1 MSNRRMTQDDNS
13 EKIEEITTDTNNREI
28 SSDTN
33 NGDTSSDIISTE
45 INGSK
50 PPPTTSDNKSA
61 FSLLL
66 IPTLLFKFT
75 IVLCIKFATDI
86 VAYPMLWTY
95 RLVRLGKR
103 KIVRGINTLFRRGG
117 EEKKK
122 INGSSVNGNS
132 GAAAKAGVNGDS
144 ASS

>member
-1 MSNRRMTQDDNS
+1 MTQDDNS
-13 EKIEEITTDTNNREI
+13 EKIEEITADTNNREI

-33 NGDTSSDIISTE
+33 NGDTSSDNKSTE

-50 PPPTTSDNKSA
+50 PPPTTTTSDNKSA

-103 KIVRGINTLFRRGG
+103 KIVRGINTLFGRGG
-117 EEKKK
+117 EEKMK

>member
-1 MSNRRMTQDDNS
+1 MTQDDNS
-13 EKIEEITTDTNNREI
+13 EKIEEITADTNNREI
-28 SSDTN
+28 SSDSN
-33 NGDTSSDIISTE
+33 NGNTSSD
-45 INGSK
+45 NSK
-50 PPPTTSDNKSA
+50 PPPTTTTSDNKSA

-95 RLVRLGKR
+95 RLARLGKR
-103 KIVRGINTLFRRGG
+103 KIVRGINTLFGRGG

-132 GAAAKAGVNGDS
+132 GAAAKAVNGDS